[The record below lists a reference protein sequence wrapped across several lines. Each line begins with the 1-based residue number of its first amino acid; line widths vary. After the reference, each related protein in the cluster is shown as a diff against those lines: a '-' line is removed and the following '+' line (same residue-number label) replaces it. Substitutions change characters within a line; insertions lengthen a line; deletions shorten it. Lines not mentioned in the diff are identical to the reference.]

1 MNAGARPAPPGRA
14 GRTRVCPH
22 CKAVVLESLSVCPG
36 CRHHLR
42 WDAEAQQRQEAATCA
57 LKVEGEFR
65 HPGADEPLEYDV
77 VIVIHDDRGEEI
89 ARKVVGVG
97 ALQPGEKCGITLSVE
112 VLPPPR
118 AVEKPAPATLVAVP
132 KAAPAAPA
140 GGSGIRLPDGTV
152 LTPPGLKPRPK

>member
-1 MNAGARPAPPGRA
+1 MNAGARPAPTGRA

-42 WDAEAQQRQEAATCA
+42 WDTEAQLRQEAATCA
-57 LKVEGEFR
+57 LRIDGEFR
-65 HPGADEPLEYDV
+65 HPGAGEPLEYSV
-77 VIVIHDDRGEEI
+77 VVVVHDDRGEEI

-97 ALQPGEKCGITLSVE
+97 ALHRGEKCGIALSVE

-118 AVEKPAPATLVAVP
+118 AVEKPTPATLVPVP
-132 KAAPAAPA
+132 KTTPAA

-152 LTPPGLKPRPK
+152 LTPPGLKPRSK